1 MPTSGDASGLK
12 VALLHLLGNNCACQ
26 EISAMLGEDGC
37 SADLTYLVP
46 GATDSLQPARN

>member
-1 MPTSGDASGLK
+1 

-46 GATDSLQPARN
+46 GATDSLQPTRN